1 VITIW
6 DSEERPYGM
15 TTNAFTSVS
24 VDPVLVLVCLSE
36 PVNSY
41 HRVVEERRFSISI
54 FTEDAQHISS
64 SCTHLGSS
72 MLSDREWLCEDAG

>member
-1 VITIW
+1 
-6 DSEERPYGM
+6 M

-24 VDPVLVLVCLSE
+24 VDPVLVLVCHSKS
-36 PVNSY
+36 VYSY
-41 HRVVEERRFSISI
+41 HRVVDEIRFSISI

-72 MLSDREWLCEDAG
+72 MLSDREWLCEAAG